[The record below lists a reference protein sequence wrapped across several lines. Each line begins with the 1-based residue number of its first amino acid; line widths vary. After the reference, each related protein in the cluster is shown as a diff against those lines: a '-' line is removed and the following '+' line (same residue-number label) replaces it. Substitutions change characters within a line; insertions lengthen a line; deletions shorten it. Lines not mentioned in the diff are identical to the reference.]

1 MNELAI
7 FLTQLSFGI
16 ALFFITNWIGKHSY
30 SVGYMEISIFV
41 KSETAPAFNFL
52 FRVLSPVVYI
62 IIISTILYTVGLD
75 EFVNNIYLVSIY
87 YIAFRIFFNVVTNRA
102 RLLNWR
108 RQFLHT
114 ISIIA
119 ISWLAYDSI
128 IKNKRNILPDL
139 STISNEL
146 WIIILLFLF
155 QTLNNLK
162 FSSDDT
168 EKRKENYLNV
178 RFNKFKRIYDTQ
190 INNLTNNKKIQ
201 ALIYSIMIYED
212 FNRPK
217 AARIIENIKFRFSK
231 RPMTLGVMQ
240 IRSDELIN
248 DFESV
253 TRGVIKVLNDLKEI
267 KESKE
272 IQYESDFRDHAILP
286 RLIEK
291 FNGGQSYNDEVAH
304 LFWIIWRKYYN
315 GDYSAVSFED

>member
-1 MNELAI
+1 MNDLII
-7 FLTQLSFGI
+7 FLIQLSFGI
-16 ALFFITNWIGKHSY
+16 GLFFITNWIGKHSY

-75 EFVNNIYLVSIY
+75 ELVNNIYLVSIY
-87 YIAFRIFFNVVTNRA
+87 YIAFRILFNILTNRA

-108 RQFLHT
+108 RQFLH
-114 ISIIA
+114 IVSIIA
-119 ISWLAYDSI
+119 ISWLTYNSI
-128 IKNKRNILPDL
+128 IKDKRNILPDL

-168 EKRKENYLNV
+168 EKRKENYLNN
-178 RFNKFKRIYDTQ
+178 RFNKFKKTYDRQ
-190 INNLTNNKKIQ
+190 INNLTNNKKIH
-201 ALIYSIMIYED
+201 ALIYAIMIYED

-217 AARIIENIKFRFSK
+217 AARIVENIKFRFSK
-231 RPMTLGVMQ
+231 KPMTLGVMQ
-240 IRSDELIN
+240 VRSDELIN
-248 DFESV
+248 DTQSV
-253 TRGVIKVLNDLKEI
+253 MKGVNKILNDMKEI
-267 KESKE
+267 RDNKE
-272 IQYESDFRDHAILP
+272 IEYEGDYRDYTILP

-291 FNGGQSYNDEVAH
+291 FNGGKSYNHEVSQ

-315 GDYSAVSFED
+315 GDNSTISFDD